1 MTNMTTGSII
11 VQALPLGK
19 RLYLDANVVIY
30 LMHYAI
36 TERDKCL
43 REWSKD
49 ARKLIRSIIQIVE
62 AGAYQMRRARA
73 GEIREAPG
81 PRMYS
86 SILSFS
92 QAAHAFQL
100 YRAMDRR
107 ITNRVPYRELT
118 DFRDIIKDVS
128 PNDLKFTD
136 EALTYFSDTWLLNR
150 NLRSAIVIYPSR
162 ADPGGSDTDLSVCFE
177 IGRELSKYAY
187 LDPEDA
193 LHLSTA
199 IITRCTDFVST
210 DKPLRDAIDLML
222 KTQECQDQ
230 LHKMKADWE
239 LPRPLKPK
247 TPGILSQLGW
257 ILPPAQVG

>member
-19 RLYLDANVVIY
+19 RLYLDANVVIH

-36 TERDKCL
+36 AERDKCL
-43 REWSKD
+43 GEWSKR
-49 ARKLIRSIIQIVE
+49 AKKLISALIQIVE

-107 ITNRVPYRELT
+107 ITNRVP
-118 DFRDIIKDVS
+118 I
-128 PNDLKFTD
+128 
-136 EALTYFSDTWLLNR
+136 
-150 NLRSAIVIYPSR
+150 
-162 ADPGGSDTDLSVCFE
+162 GSLQTFE
-177 IGRELSKYAY
+177 
-187 LDPEDA
+187 
-193 LHLSTA
+193 T
-199 IITRCTDFVST
+199 
-210 DKPLRDAIDLML
+210 
-222 KTQECQDQ
+222 
-230 LHKMKADWE
+230 
-239 LPRPLKPK
+239 
-247 TPGILSQLGW
+247 
-257 ILPPAQVG
+257 